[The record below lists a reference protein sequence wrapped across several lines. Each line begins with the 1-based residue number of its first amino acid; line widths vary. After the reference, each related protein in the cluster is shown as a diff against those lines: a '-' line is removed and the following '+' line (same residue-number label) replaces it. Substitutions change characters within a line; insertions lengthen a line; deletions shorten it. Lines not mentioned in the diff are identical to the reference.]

1 MRYKMSDKHQP
12 AGRIFIGAIL
22 ILAGALFLLRNFD
35 FINFDV
41 AQVLFSFP
49 SVFIFVGILSA
60 LNSNKKWFG
69 ISLIAV
75 GITMHVS
82 RYYDIDFGEFIIPL
96 ILIGVGFMILVKHN
110 GRTPRIDINEIH
122 ELHER
127 HQMGSSEEVR
137 NDKLEVIS
145 IFGGSSKFFISDA
158 FRGGNITS
166 IFGGN
171 EINLSGCK
179 LAEGENIIDVI
190 AIFGGTSIYI
200 PKEWN
205 VITDVF
211 PLFGGFGTKG
221 KRDPMLVVDKNRTL
235 RIKGVVIFGGG
246 EIKLV

>member
-1 MRYKMSDKHQP
+1 MAENNKST
-12 AGRIFIGAIL
+12 GRMFLGGVLMI
-22 ILAGALFLLRNFD
+22 AGALFLLRNFD
-35 FINFDV
+35 FINIDLERI
-41 AQVLFSFP
+41 LFSFP
-49 SVFIFVGILSA
+49 SVFIFVGILSF
-60 LNSNKKWFG
+60 LNSSKKWFG
-69 ISLIAV
+69 IVLIAV
-75 GITMHVS
+75 GSAMHLS
-82 RYYDIDFGEFIIPL
+82 RYYDINFSEFILPL
-96 ILIGVGFMILVKHN
+96 ILIGLGFMILVKHN
-110 GRTPRIDINEIH
+110 GRTSRIDINEIH
-122 ELHER
+122 ELHEK

-137 NDKLEVIS
+137 DDKLEVIT

-190 AIFGGTSIYI
+190 AIFGGTTIYI

-205 VITDVF
+205 VILDVF

-221 KRDPMLVVDKNRTL
+221 KRDPMMVVEKNRTL

>member
-1 MRYKMSDKHQP
+1 
-12 AGRIFIGAIL
+12 
-22 ILAGALFLLRNFD
+22 
-35 FINFDV
+35 
-41 AQVLFSFP
+41 
-49 SVFIFVGILSA
+49 
-60 LNSNKKWFG
+60 
-69 ISLIAV
+69 
-75 GITMHVS
+75 
-82 RYYDIDFGEFIIPL
+82 
-96 ILIGVGFMILVKHN
+96 MILVKHN
-110 GRTPRIDINEIH
+110 GRKPRIEINEIH
-122 ELHER
+122 EK
-127 HQMGSSEEVR
+127 HQMGSAEEVR
-137 NDKLEVIS
+137 DDKLEVIS
-145 IFGGSSKFFISDA
+145 IFGGSSKFFVSDA

-205 VITDVF
+205 VIVDVF

-221 KRDPMLVVDKNRTL
+221 KRDPMLVVDKNKTL